1 VRVARCWTVPAAGP
15 RGRVTVSYL
24 SDVGGVDVQRVV
36 QPDDPIAII
45 DSGLGGMTAARQLRA
60 MLPNEQIIYFGD
72 TARSPY
78 GSKSAETVTGFIR
91 QAIAYV
97 RRHDPKHI
105 VVACNS
111 ASALALPAIRAA
123 FPKLP
128 ISGVVEPGARA
139 AVEAAGAKAVPL
151 IGIMATEATIWSKAY
166 EKAIHRR
173 RHHARL
179 LLRPSP
185 LLVALVE
192 EGRDEN
198 DALVKLALQQYLHP
212 LVQRGVDVLI
222 LGCTHYSLLKEAIA
236 RIVGKQTVLIDSA
249 QQCAEDVARRLQAT
263 GLLRGGPVGGAGG
276 LRCFVTDESPR
287 FRAMA
292 RRFFGGD
299 VEAPTLVS
307 MAELHA
313 LDATAA
319 GGAGDA
325 IRASA

>member
-1 VRVARCWTVPAAGP
+1 M
-15 RGRVTVSYL
+15 
-24 SDVGGVDVQRVV
+24 QRVV
-36 QPDDPIAII
+36 SPEDPIAII
-45 DSGLGGMTAARQLRA
+45 DSGLGGLAAARQIRA
-60 MLPNEQIIYFGD
+60 MLPNEQLIYFGD

-78 GSKSAETVTGFIR
+78 GSKSAETVTAFLR

-97 RRHDPKHI
+97 RQHKPKHI
-105 VVACNS
+105 VVACNT

-123 FPKLP
+123 MPKLP
-128 ISGVVEPGARA
+128 VSGVVEPAARA
-139 AVEAAGAKAVPL
+139 AVEAAGAKAVPM

-222 LGCTHYSLLKEAIA
+222 LGCTHYALLKDVIA
-236 RIVGKQTVLIDSA
+236 RTVGKQTVLIDSA

-263 GLLRGGPVGGAGG
+263 SLLRGGPVGGAGG
-276 LRCFVTDESPR
+276 LSCFVTDESPR

-299 VEAPTLVS
+299 VAAPTLVA
-307 MAELHA
+307 MGELHA
-313 LDATAA
+313 LVDVTAA
-319 GGAGDA
+319 TPAGEQL
-325 IRASA
+325 RASA

>member
-1 VRVARCWTVPAAGP
+1 
-15 RGRVTVSYL
+15 
-24 SDVGGVDVQRVV
+24 VQRVV
-36 QPDDPIAII
+36 EPDDPIAII
-45 DSGLGGMTAARQLRA
+45 DSGLGGLTAARQLRA
-60 MLPNEQIIYFGD
+60 MLPNEQILYFGD

-78 GSKSAETVTGFIR
+78 GGKSAETITSFVR
-91 QAIAYV
+91 QTIAYL
-97 RRHDPKHI
+97 RKYDPKHI
-105 VVACNS
+105 VIACNT
-111 ASALALPAIRAA
+111 ASALALPSIRAA

-139 AVEAAGAKAVPL
+139 AVEAAGAKAVPM

-179 LLRPSP
+179 LLRPTP

-192 EGRDEN
+192 EGRDDN

-222 LGCTHYSLLKEAIA
+222 LGCTHYTLLKEIIA
-236 RIVGKQTVLIDSA
+236 RTVGKPTVLIDSV

-263 GLLRGGPVGGAGG
+263 GLLRGGPIGGAGG

-287 FRAMA
+287 FRSLA

-299 VEAPTLVS
+299 VEAPTRVS
-307 MAELHA
+307 MAELYA
-313 LDATAA
+313 LDASSGAATTAA
-319 GGAGDA
+319 EAHA
-325 IRASA
+325 EPLRVPA

>member
-1 VRVARCWTVPAAGP
+1 
-15 RGRVTVSYL
+15 
-24 SDVGGVDVQRVV
+24 
-36 QPDDPIAII
+36 
-45 DSGLGGMTAARQLRA
+45 
-60 MLPNEQIIYFGD
+60 MLPNEEIVYFGD

-78 GSKSAETVTGFIR
+78 GCKSAETVTGFLR

-97 RRHDPKHI
+97 RKYEPKHI
-105 VVACNS
+105 VVACNT

-123 FPKLP
+123 LGKMP

-139 AVEAAGAKAVPL
+139 AVEAAGAKAVPM

-166 EKAIHRR
+166 ERAIHRR

-192 EGRDEN
+192 EGREEN

-222 LGCTHYSLLKEAIA
+222 LGCTHYSLLKETIA
-236 RIVGKQTVLIDSA
+236 RTVGKQTVLIDSA

-263 GLLRGGPVGGAGG
+263 SLLRGGPVGGAGA
-276 LRCFVTDESPR
+276 LRCFVTDESSR

-292 RRFFGGD
+292 RRFYGGE

-313 LDATAA
+313 LDAGVAENDV
-319 GGAGDA
+319 GDPP
-325 IRASA
+325 IRVSA

>member
-1 VRVARCWTVPAAGP
+1 M
-15 RGRVTVSYL
+15 
-24 SDVGGVDVQRVV
+24 QRVV

-45 DSGLGGMTAARQLRA
+45 DSGLGGLTAARQLRA

-78 GSKSAETVTGFIR
+78 GGKSGETISGFVR
-91 QAIAYV
+91 QAIAYL
-97 RRHDPKHI
+97 RQHEPKHI
-105 VVACNS
+105 VIACNT
-111 ASALALPAIRAA
+111 ASALALPSIRAA

-139 AVEAAGAKAVPL
+139 AVEAAGAKAVPM

-179 LLRPSP
+179 LLRPTP

-192 EGRDEN
+192 EGRDDN

-222 LGCTHYSLLKEAIA
+222 LGCTHYTMLKEIIA
-236 RIVGKQTVLIDSA
+236 RTVGKQTVLIDSS

-276 LRCFVTDESPR
+276 IRCFVTDESPR
-287 FRAMA
+287 FRSIA

-307 MAELHA
+307 QAELHA
-313 LDATAA
+313 LESG
-319 GGAGDA
+319 GGAGGSMNAAGAGDIV
-325 IRASA
+325 IRLPA